1 MTAPYYRNQL
11 FDLFHVLDLDFYNAM
26 ILLMTITRSRINDI
40 YDIVIYKVKR
50 GNRNNTG
57 NREYV

>member
-26 ILLMTITRSRINDI
+26 ILFMTPTRSRINDI
-40 YDIVIYKVKR
+40 YDIVIYKV
-50 GNRNNTG
+50 NIHII
-57 NREYV
+57 